1 MSRKG
6 QLKYSG
12 KLPRRCLVCM
22 DRVKRTRRQWWNEKV
37 KEDVKG
43 RR

>member
-12 KLPRRCLVCM
+12 KLPRRSYG
-22 DRVKRTRRQWWNEKV
+22 QS
-37 KEDVKG
+37 KEDTETVVE
-43 RR
+43 